1 MDEELYEEDYE
12 QEESWFSKIWKRLK
26 YILIIA
32 LIVLILFAIVR
43 NATKVPQE
51 ENTISSKTIFTQEY
65 TVQNDLTTDEKV
77 YGLVVSDSFVNIQS
91 SLWWTISYENCQ
103 PWRKVFAWE
112 MLYHISPSDD
122 AATQNSNIQLSYIK
136 KQIDNLW
143 DIISNTQ
150 NSFDIQSELLQQQQN
165 TNKKNYLLFRDNM
178 ENLEK
183 QKDLNSDD
191 MEISQDTLDSQ
202 LEVLEQWQNMDLAK
216 QDANVENFKQQL
228 KTAITDAMRKLDD
241 TFGITDSTSNASYES
256 SLSASNP
263 NLKSQIK
270 SDFSTLNN
278 KLSSIWTISNSDLS
292 EYIKD
297 LSSLFSL
304 ASQAVDA
311 SIASTALPQTST
323 NWPSI
328 ETFYSM
334 FSAYSTS
341 LLTYKSNFETLS
353 TAFTTTR
360 NNYDMQIEALQNNIK
375 SLADNKAPSA
385 DLTFDSN
392 INTMKSQ
399 LNNLEL
405 STTSIQSQLKNMTN
419 TESIQLWSLKSQ
431 YLTLSQNY
439 EVLAN
444 TLWWEIIKSPIDAVI
459 KVRLV
464 NDLNKVNPNTSLCQL
479 VPTKNNAVKI
489 QIYSPYK
496 LEIGQNIIFL
506 DGNNKLWEG
515 QIEYELPYMDT
526 TTQNYTYEI
535 TSTNIP
541 VIEWQR
547 LSIWIQLDSSF
558 TWNIMIPLDYVQPK
572 LDWYYVYV
580 KVKNAQWQSAA
591 FDKKIQVWDI
601 DNGYIQVLS
610 WLQIWNIIMK

>member
-1 MDEELYEEDYE
+1 MDEELYEEEYE

-32 LIVLILFAIVR
+32 LIVLIIFAIVR

-51 ENTISSKTIFTQEY
+51 ENNISSKTIFTQEY

-77 YGLVVSDSFVNIQS
+77 YGLAVSDSLVNIQS

-165 TNKKNYLLFRDNM
+165 TNKKNYLLFKDNM

-191 MEISQDTLDSQ
+191 MWISQDTLDSQ

-216 QDANVENFKQQL
+216 QDANIENFKQQL

-278 KLSSIWTISNSDLS
+278 KLSSIWTMSNSDLS

-459 KVRLV
+459 KVKLV

-489 QIYSPYK
+489 QIFSPYK

-547 LSIWIQLDSSF
+547 LSIWIQLDSSS